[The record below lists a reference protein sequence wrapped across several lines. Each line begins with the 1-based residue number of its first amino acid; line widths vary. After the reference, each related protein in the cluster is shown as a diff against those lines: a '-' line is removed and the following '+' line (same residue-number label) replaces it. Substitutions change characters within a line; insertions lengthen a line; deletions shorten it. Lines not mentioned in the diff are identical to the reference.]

1 MNWLEIAVGVIFLI
15 CMIVGLMRGAV
26 RIIVSLLATIVTVVI
41 VFFAT
46 PYVTQAI
53 EKYTPVDDMI
63 TEKVTGAMADAAAS
77 IISGDDEK
85 NDGEDDVQNNS
96 GLTEEAVKKVLKAAG
111 IDESTLNKLGIS
123 VADIVNGKI
132 SSSDLAKYGISEN
145 VLDGLKN
152 GDDSGIGKVIENAEI
167 PKELQETAIKS
178 ADIPEIFKTMLLKN
192 NTETMYKKLGVTTFA
207 QYVGAYLAR
216 MIINVVAFLVTFIVV
231 TLILRA
237 VIFALD
243 IVTELPVLGCLN
255 RIAGAGLGLAIALVI
270 VWVAFIVLT
279 LLYTTKAG
287 YNIYTMIQNDTWLK
301 LIYDYNPLMK
311 IAVGMK

>member
-1 MNWLEIAVGVIFLI
+1 MNWLEISVGVIFLI
-15 CMIVGLMRGAV
+15 CMLVGLMRGAV
-26 RIIVSLLATIVTVVI
+26 RIIVSLLATIVTVVV

-46 PYVTQAI
+46 PYLTQAI

-63 TEKVTGAMADAAAS
+63 KEKVAGAMADAATS
-77 IISGDDEK
+77 IISGGDEK
-85 NDGEDDVQNNS
+85 DVDGDSSQSNS
-96 GLTEEAVKKVLKAAG
+96 GLTDEAVKKVLKAAG
-111 IDESTLNKLGIS
+111 IDESALKKLGIS

-152 GDDSGIGKVIENAEI
+152 GDNSGIEKVIENAEI

-178 ADIPEIFKTMLLKN
+178 ADIPGIFKTMLLKN

-216 MIINVVAFLVTFIVV
+216 MIINVVAFLITFIIV

-237 VIFALD
+237 IIFALD

-255 RIAGAGLGLAIALVI
+255 RIAGAGLGIAIALVI
-270 VWVAFIVLT
+270 VWVAFIILT
-279 LLYTTKAG
+279 LLYTTTVG
-287 YNIYTMIQNDTWLK
+287 HSVYTMIQNNTWLK

-311 IAVGMK
+311 LAVGMK

>member
-77 IISGDDEK
+77 IRSGDDEK
-85 NDGEDDVQNNS
+85 NDGEDDAQNNS

-152 GDDSGIGKVIENAEI
+152 GDNSGIEKAIENAEI

-287 YNIYTMIQNDTWLK
+287 YNIYTMMQNDTWLK

>member
-77 IISGDDEK
+77 IIGGDDEK
-85 NDGEDDVQNNS
+85 NDGEDDAQNNS

-152 GDDSGIGKVIENAEI
+152 GDNSGIEKAIENAEI

-216 MIINVVAFLVTFIVV
+216 MIINVVAFLITFIVV

-237 VIFALD
+237 IIFALD

>member
-1 MNWLEIAVGVIFLI
+1 MDWLEIAVGIIFLI
-15 CMIVGLMRGAV
+15 CVIVGLMRGAV

-46 PYVTQAI
+46 PYVAQAI
-53 EKYTPVDDMI
+53 EKYTPVDDVI
-63 TEKVTGAMADAAAS
+63 KEKVADAMADAAAS
-77 IISGDDEK
+77 IISGGDEK
-85 NDGEDDVQNNS
+85 NDGEDDEQNNS

-111 IDESTLNKLGIS
+111 IDEGALDKLGIS

-216 MIINVVAFLVTFIVV
+216 MIINVVAFLITFIIV

-237 VIFALD
+237 IIFALD

-255 RIAGAGLGLAIALVI
+255 RIVGAGLGLGIALVI
-270 VWVAFIVLT
+270 VWVAFIALT
-279 LLYTTKAG
+279 LLYTTTAG
-287 YNIYTMIQNDTWLK
+287 HSIYTMIQNDTWLK
-301 LIYDYNPLMK
+301 LIYDYNPFMK
-311 IAVGMK
+311 IAVGMQ

>member
-1 MNWLEIAVGVIFLI
+1 MNWLEISVGVIFLI
-15 CMIVGLMRGAV
+15 CMLVGLMRGAV
-26 RIIVSLLATIVTVVI
+26 RIIVSLLATIVTVVV

-46 PYVTQAI
+46 PYLTQAI

-63 TEKVTGAMADAAAS
+63 KEKVAGAMADAATS
-77 IISGDDEK
+77 IISGDEEK
-85 NDGEDDVQNNS
+85 DVDGDSAQSNS
-96 GLTEEAVKKVLKAAG
+96 GLTDEAVKKVLKAAG
-111 IDESTLNKLGIS
+111 IDESALKKLGIS

-152 GDDSGIGKVIENAEI
+152 GDNSGIEKVIENAEI

-216 MIINVVAFLVTFIVV
+216 MIINVVAFLITFIIV

-237 VIFALD
+237 IIFALD

-255 RIAGAGLGLAIALVI
+255 RIAGAGLGIAIALVI
-270 VWVAFIVLT
+270 VWVAFIILT
-279 LLYTTKAG
+279 LLYTTTVG
-287 YNIYTMIQNDTWLK
+287 HGVYTMIQNNTWLK

-311 IAVGMK
+311 LAVGMK

>member
-1 MNWLEIAVGVIFLI
+1 MNWLEISIGVIFLI
-15 CMIVGLMRGAV
+15 CMLVGLMRGAV
-26 RIIVSLLATIVTVVI
+26 RIIVSLLATIVTVVV

-46 PYVTQAI
+46 PYLTQAI

-63 TEKVTGAMADAAAS
+63 KEKVAGAMADAATS

-85 NDGEDDVQNNS
+85 DVDGDSSQSNS
-96 GLTEEAVKKVLKAAG
+96 GLTDEAVKKVLKAAG
-111 IDESTLNKLGIS
+111 IDESALKKLGIS

-152 GDDSGIGKVIENAEI
+152 GDNSGIEKVIENAEI

-216 MIINVVAFLVTFIVV
+216 MIINVVAFLITFIIV

-237 VIFALD
+237 IIFALD

-255 RIAGAGLGLAIALVI
+255 RIAGAGLGIAIALVI
-270 VWVAFIVLT
+270 VWVAFIILT
-279 LLYTTKAG
+279 LLYTTTVG
-287 YNIYTMIQNDTWLK
+287 RSVYTMIQNNTWLK

-311 IAVGMK
+311 LAVGMK

>member
-1 MNWLEIAVGVIFLI
+1 MNWLEISVGVIFLI
-15 CMIVGLMRGAV
+15 CMLVGLMRGAV
-26 RIIVSLLATIVTVVI
+26 RIIVSLLATIVTVVV

-46 PYVTQAI
+46 PYLTQAI

-63 TEKVTGAMADAAAS
+63 KEKVAGAMADAATS

-85 NDGEDDVQNNS
+85 DVDGDSSQSNS
-96 GLTEEAVKKVLKAAG
+96 GLTDEAVKKVLKAAG
-111 IDESTLNKLGIS
+111 IDESALKKLGIS

-152 GDDSGIGKVIENAEI
+152 GDNSGIEKVIENAEI

-216 MIINVVAFLVTFIVV
+216 VIINVVAFLITFIIV

-237 VIFALD
+237 IIFALD

-255 RIAGAGLGLAIALVI
+255 RIAGAGLGIAIALVI
-270 VWVAFIVLT
+270 VWVAFIILT
-279 LLYTTKAG
+279 LLYTTTVG
-287 YNIYTMIQNDTWLK
+287 HSVYTMIQNNTWLK

-311 IAVGMK
+311 LAVGMK

>member
-1 MNWLEIAVGVIFLI
+1 MNWLEISVGVIFLI
-15 CMIVGLMRGAV
+15 CMLVGLMRGAV
-26 RIIVSLLATIVTVVI
+26 RIIVSLLATIVTVVV

-46 PYVTQAI
+46 PYLTQAI

-63 TEKVTGAMADAAAS
+63 KEKVAGAMADAATS

-85 NDGEDDVQNNS
+85 DVDGDSSQSNS

-111 IDESTLNKLGIS
+111 IDESALKKLGIS

-152 GDDSGIGKVIENAEI
+152 GDNSGIEKVIENAEI

-178 ADIPEIFKTMLLKN
+178 ADIPGIFKTMLLKN

-216 MIINVVAFLVTFIVV
+216 MIINVVAFLITFIIV

-237 VIFALD
+237 IIFALD

-255 RIAGAGLGLAIALVI
+255 RIAGAGLGIAIALVI
-270 VWVAFIVLT
+270 VWVAFIILT
-279 LLYTTKAG
+279 LLYTTTVG
-287 YNIYTMIQNDTWLK
+287 HSVYTMIQHNTWLK

-311 IAVGMK
+311 LAVGMK

>member
-85 NDGEDDVQNNS
+85 NDGEDDAQNNS

-152 GDDSGIGKVIENAEI
+152 GDNSGIEKAIENAEI

>member
-85 NDGEDDVQNNS
+85 NDGEDDAQNNS

-152 GDDSGIGKVIENAEI
+152 GDNSGIEKAIENAEI

-287 YNIYTMIQNDTWLK
+287 YNIYTMMQNDTWLK

>member
-1 MNWLEIAVGVIFLI
+1 MNWLEISVGVIFLI
-15 CMIVGLMRGAV
+15 CMLVGLMRGAV
-26 RIIVSLLATIVTVVI
+26 RIIVSLLATIVTVVV

-46 PYVTQAI
+46 PYLTQAI

-63 TEKVTGAMADAAAS
+63 KEKVAGAMADAATS

-85 NDGEDDVQNNS
+85 DVDGDSSQSNS

-111 IDESTLNKLGIS
+111 IDESALKKLGIS

-152 GDDSGIGKVIENAEI
+152 GDNSGIEKVIENAEI

-216 MIINVVAFLVTFIVV
+216 MIINVVAFLITFIIV

-237 VIFALD
+237 IIFALD

-255 RIAGAGLGLAIALVI
+255 RIAGAGLGIAIALVI
-270 VWVAFIVLT
+270 VWVAFIILT
-279 LLYTTKAG
+279 LLYTTTVG
-287 YNIYTMIQNDTWLK
+287 HSVYTMIQNNTWLK

-311 IAVGMK
+311 LAVGMK